1 MMAALRDNQIL
12 YDREGE
18 GEFFQIYT
26 HTFDERF
33 FFEIVQRRNYQGFGA
48 PNAAVRLAAQTRE
61 SRKLTIPR
69 T

>member
-1 MMAALRDNQIL
+1 MGGPSRQPDL

-26 HTFDERF
+26 HRFDERF

-48 PNAAVRLAAQTRE
+48 ANAAVRLAAQIRE
-61 SRKLTIPR
+61 SWLLIIPR
-69 T
+69 A